1 MTAAPS
7 SSSRNDR
14 AGLETRRR
22 ALDAL
27 EIILCRGGMLH
38 EAAHRLADLPPR
50 ERALAEQLVRTTLRR
65 AGQLRAAVAE
75 FLKRPLPAKACRA
88 EAALL
93 MGAAQLLFLR
103 TPAHA
108 ALHTTVELARRNART
123 CHLAGL
129 VNAVLRRVQEHGAA
143 LLERLPPVLNFPK
156 WLRQRLL
163 AAYGEVAVARMAEEL
178 VREPPLDIT
187 PKVPEEAGRW
197 AEALGGVVLPTGSVR
212 IAHPQGRVEDLPG
225 YDEGAWWVQDAAAAL
240 PVRCMG
246 DVAGKRVADLCAAP
260 GGKTLQ
266 LAAAG
271 ARVTAVDISEK
282 RLARLRENLAR
293 THLEAEIVVADVQEW
308 KLAERFDAVLLDAPC
323 SATGTFRR
331 HPDVLHA
338 RTPQQ
343 VAELRTLQA
352 GMLER
357 AASLVRPGGMLLYC
371 VCSLLPEEGEEQVTR
386 FLAGAGRDFRIAP
399 IAAEEIGGL
408 EEAITPEGF
417 VRTLPSMGWENAR
430 GMDGFFIA
438 RLVLR

>member
-7 SSSRNDR
+7 SSSRNGDG
-14 AGLETRRR
+14 GLETRRR
-22 ALDAL
+22 ALDVL
-27 EIILCRGGMLH
+27 ETILCRGGMLH
-38 EAAHRLADLPPR
+38 EAAHRLVDLSPR

-65 AGQLRAAVAE
+65 AGQLRAIIGE
-75 FLKRPLPAKACRA
+75 FLKKPLPAKACRA

-108 ALHTTVELARRNART
+108 ALHTTVALVRRHART
-123 CHLAGL
+123 RHLAGL
-129 VNAVLRRVQEHGAA
+129 VNAVLRRVQEAGAA
-143 LLERLPPVLNFPK
+143 LLERLPPVVNFPD
-156 WLRQRLL
+156 WLRRRLL
-163 AAYGEVAVARMAEEL
+163 AAYGEGAVACMAEEL
-178 VREPPLDIT
+178 VCEPPLDIT
-187 PKVPEEAGRW
+187 PKVPAEAERW
-197 AEALGGVVLPTGSVR
+197 AGALGGMVLPTGSVR
-212 IAHPQGRVEDLPG
+212 IAQPKGRVADLPG
-225 YDEGAWWVQDAAAAL
+225 YAEGAWWVQDVAAAL

-246 DVAGKRVADLCAAP
+246 DVVGRNVADLCAAP

-271 ARVTAVDISEK
+271 AQVTAVDISEK

-293 THLEAEIVVADVQEW
+293 TGLTADIVVADVLEW
-308 KLAERFDAVLLDAPC
+308 QPQAPFDAVLLDAPC

-343 VAELRTLQA
+343 VAELQALQA
-352 GMLER
+352 AMLER
-357 AASLVRPGGMLLYC
+357 AAQMVRPGGMLLYC
-371 VCSLLPEEGEEQVTR
+371 VCSLLPEEGEEQVAR

-408 EEAITPEGF
+408 AEAITPEGF
-417 VRTLPSMGWENAR
+417 VRTLPSMGWEDAR

-438 RLVLR
+438 RLCLR

>member
-1 MTAAPS
+1 MTAAS
-7 SSSRNDR
+7 SSSPRDDR
-14 AGLETRRR
+14 GGLETRGR

-27 EIILCRGGMLH
+27 ETVLCHGGMLH

-65 AGQLRAAVAE
+65 AGQLEAAIGE
-75 FLKRPLPAKACRA
+75 FLKKPLPAKACRVR
-88 EAALL
+88 AALL

-108 ALHTTVELARRNART
+108 AVHTTVELVRGHART
-123 CHLAGL
+123 RHLVGL
-129 VNAVLRRVQEHGAA
+129 VNAVLRRVQERGAA
-143 LLERLPPVLNFPK
+143 LLERLPPVVNFPH
-156 WLRQRLL
+156 WPRERLL
-163 AAYGEVAVARMAEEL
+163 AAHGEAAVVRMAEEL
-178 VREPPLDIT
+178 LREPPLDIT
-187 PKVPEEAGRW
+187 PKVAAEAGRW

-212 IAHPQGRVEDLPG
+212 IAQPRGRVDDLPG
-225 YDEGAWWVQDAAAAL
+225 HAEGAWWVQDVAAAL

-246 DVAGKRVADLCAAP
+246 EVAGKRVADLCAAP

-271 ARVTAVDISEK
+271 ARVTALDISEK

-293 THLEAEIVVADVQEW
+293 TGLAAEIVTADVLAWQPQEP
-308 KLAERFDAVLLDAPC
+308 FDVVLLDAPC

-338 RTPQQ
+338 RSRQQ
-343 VAELRTLQA
+343 VAELRALQA
-352 GMLER
+352 AMLER
-357 AASLVRPGGMLLYC
+357 AASLVRPGGTLLYC
-371 VCSLLPEEGEEQVTR
+371 VCSLLPEEGEEQVAR
-386 FLAGAGRDFRIAP
+386 FLAGQGKDFRIAP

-408 EEAITPEGF
+408 AEAITPEGF
-417 VRTLPSMGWENAR
+417 VRTLPPMGWEGAR